1 MKKLKVLSTC
11 LLIVSVGLFIAFQM
25 YSKVVKDNTPPVVT
39 CETEELTV
47 SVDATEEDLF
57 EGVTAMDNRSGDVTD
72 TLVIEEL
79 SSFTEEGTRVITYAA
94 VDESKNVGR
103 CERILKYRDYK
114 QPEFVLTDALCYAMG
129 SNVNVFE
136 NISAESSLDGE
147 LVRNIKYTLKKT
159 INTMEEGSYPI
170 EFRVMD
176 SGGKTVYLNTE
187 IEILSREYLAID
199 VELKEYLIYLKKGS
213 SFQPEDYYEG
223 AEREGE
229 LTIESNVNVDE
240 PGTYVVD
247 YIVQGSGIAGKS
259 RLLVVIQE

>member
-1 MKKLKVLSTC
+1 MKRLRVFSTFI
-11 LLIVSVGLFIAFQM
+11 LVISVGLFVAFQM

-57 EGVTAMDNRSGDVTD
+57 EGVTAKDNRSGDVTD

-79 SSFTEEGTRVITYAA
+79 SSFTEDGTRVITYAA

-114 QPEFVLTDALCYAMG
+114 EPEFSLNSSLCYPMG
-129 SNVNVFE
+129 TSVNIFDT
-136 NISAESSLDGE
+136 ISAESVLDGNLE
-147 LVRNIKYTLKKT
+147 GNIKYALEKT

-187 IEILSREYLAID
+187 IEILGREYSAID
-199 VELKEYLIYLKKGS
+199 VKLKEYLIYLKKGS

-223 AEREGE
+223 ADQEGE
-229 LTIESNVNVDE
+229 LTINSKVDMDE

-247 YIVQGSGIAGKS
+247 YIVQNSGIAGKN
-259 RLLVVIQE
+259 RLVVVVQE